1 MLLPY
6 NVDRPT
12 RAIPVVTYGL
22 MAANIFI
29 FLLSVLVAN
38 LSLSSDREAGQQAIQ
53 SLTQN
58 DPTTQRILRQ
68 FDEPSAL
75 DRPGFSRRRE
85 REPRQSDQEPR
96 ADEPTSNDE
105 PRGDEP
111 AAEPQ
116 QMAGQMGGDVGDEDS
131 GNIKDKI
138 KQMRALKLAAA
149 HIDTPDGYQTLYQV
163 EHAQS
168 SWVLEPHYS
177 FINAFT
183 YRAND
188 PNPLNQLFTMLSS
201 MFMHFDLD
209 HIAGNMLFLWIFGR
223 AAEEFLG
230 VKFYAPIYFFAGVA
244 ATLLNHFMTVV
255 FMPQALGIPN
265 AGASGAIAGVLGLFA
280 VRFFRTK
287 VRVFYL
293 MPWAGVLAGIA
304 FGIAFVLLRVTLSDP
319 LTAGTLALIG
329 VLGAMFV
336 FGRDW
341 VWGSFRAPSVWVIG
355 VWVVAFN
362 LLPAL
367 WQMVS
372 GGAGGVAYWAHI
384 GGFGLGALYAFA
396 IGGVEEGKTE
406 YAIEDAHTALSVPGG
421 EAALQNVGQILQKEP
436 DNPRAHEIA
445 ARAYAG
451 KGQAL
456 QAHEHYQKA
465 LELYWKTDRTAAATL
480 YVTAAATYPQL
491 PLRPSLLLGLAGQL
505 AQMKQWNEAATVLC
519 RLIEEFEGT
528 PESEIALLRS
538 AQMWL
543 RHYGDAGEAARQL
556 ELFLGKYPNSD
567 WRPQAQDALKAA
579 RQALAA

>member
-12 RAIPVVTYGL
+12 RAIPAVTYGL
-22 MAANIFI
+22 MAANIFV
-29 FLLSVLVAN
+29 FLMAVIVAN

-53 SLTQN
+53 TLTAQ
-58 DPTTQRILRQ
+58 DPATQRIMKQ
-68 FDEPSAL
+68 FEAPSPFDRLPARRGSRGTDERPL
-75 DRPGFSRRRE
+75 D
-85 REPRQSDQEPR
+85 EPR
-96 ADEPTSNDE
+96 ADEPQSE
-105 PRGDEP
+105 APEGALP
-111 AAEPQ
+111 
-116 QMAGQMGGDVGDEDS
+116 MAGQMGAQMGDDDEGDE
-131 GNIKDKI
+131 GGGIGAFKEKFL
-138 KQMRALKLAAA
+138 QQRALKLASE
-149 HIDTPDGYQTLYQV
+149 HIDTDEGYQTFYQI
-163 EHAQS
+163 EHSDS

-188 PNPLNQLFTMLSS
+188 ANPLHQLFTMLSA

-244 ATLLNHFMTVV
+244 ATLLNHFMTVI

-265 AGASGAIAGVLGLFA
+265 AGASGAIAGVLGLFG

-293 MPWAGVLAGIA
+293 WPWAGVLAGIA
-304 FGIAFVLLRVTLSDP
+304 FGILFLFLRSTLSDP
-319 LTAGTLALIG
+319 ISAATLAVIG
-329 VLGAMFV
+329 VLGALFV

-341 VWGSFRAPSVWVIG
+341 VWGSFRAPSVYVIG
-355 VWVVAFN
+355 VWVLFFN
-362 LLPAL
+362 LFPAIF
-367 WQMVS
+367 QMIR

-384 GGFGLGALYAFA
+384 GGFALGALYAFA

-406 YAIEDAHTALSVPGG
+406 YAIEDAHSALSVPGG
-421 EAALQNVGQILQKEP
+421 DAALQNVAGILQKEP
-436 DNPRAHEIA
+436 ENARAHEIA

-451 KGQAL
+451 KGQTA
-456 QAHEHYQKA
+456 QATEHFQKA
-465 LELYWKTDRTAAATL
+465 LQLLWKTDRTAAATL
-480 YVTAAATYPQL
+480 YVTAVATYPQL
-491 PLRPSLLLGLAGQL
+491 PLRPALLLGMAGQL
-505 AQMKQWNEAATVLC
+505 VQMKQWNEGATVLC

-543 RHYGDAGEAARQL
+543 RHYGDAGEATRQL
-556 ELFLGKYPNSD
+556 ELFLGKYPNSE
-567 WRPQAQDALKAA
+567 WRPQAQEALKAA
-579 RQALAA
+579 RLKLAA